1 MKLRQY
7 MFEYKNNG
15 NILMK
20 EFIVTDEYTFTL
32 YNNLKQLPLG
42 LLVPLLHLSVYFQ
55 PFAV

>member
-1 MKLRQY
+1 